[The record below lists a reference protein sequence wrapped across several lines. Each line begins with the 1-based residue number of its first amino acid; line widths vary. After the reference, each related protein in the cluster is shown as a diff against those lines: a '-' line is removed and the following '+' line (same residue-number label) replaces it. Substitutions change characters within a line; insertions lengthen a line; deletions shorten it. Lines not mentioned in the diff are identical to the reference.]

1 MGRRGEAALAERG
14 LNLLTL
20 GLVPLPALLILGL
33 AMWSVL
39 YHRPEPLGWRSP
51 SPAVATFWPDEA
63 EDDLSA
69 WADDV
74 PCPE

>member
-1 MGRRGEAALAERG
+1 MGRSGEAALAERW

-20 GLVPLPALLILGL
+20 GLAPLPALLILGL
-33 AMWSVL
+33 AMWHGLHNS
-39 YHRPEPLGWRSP
+39 PQPLAWFSP
-51 SPAVATFWPDEA
+51 PHAAATFWPDEA

-69 WADDV
+69 WADDL